1 MTINE
6 ARKLS
11 KENSNI
17 KRNEAFSSLVESL
30 DKLIFNAA
38 QKGEYK
44 TKKTYYLDYF
54 GVIELDLVLKYY
66 SNQGYKI
73 KAQKTPPTPLM
84 DCEQVALI
92 IIDWSED

>member
-1 MTINE
+1 MTIDE
-6 ARKLS
+6 IRKIS
-11 KENSNI
+11 KENSDI
-17 KRNEAFSSLVESL
+17 KRNEAFSSLVKSIDE
-30 DKLIFNAA
+30 LIFFAA
-38 QKGEYK
+38 QKGEHK

-54 GVIELDLVLKYY
+54 GVLELDLVLKYY